1 MLRRIAIC
9 TILASAASAATA
21 PSPTFYK
28 DVLPVLQQKCQ
39 NCHRPGEAAPMSF
52 LEYKTARPWAKAIK
66 AAVQVRK
73 MPPWLADPHYGK
85 FANDYSLSD
94 ADRNTLVAWVD
105 AGAPEGN
112 PTEAPKPVAFV
123 EGWNIGIPDLVYTMP
138 EPFAVSV
145 SGTIEYQYIV
155 IPTNLSE
162 DKWVQKAEVRP
173 GTRAVV
179 HHVIAFIRP
188 KGSKW
193 LADAKPGVPFVPGKN
208 VRSRTAA
215 DGDKPVD
222 PRENSVQMLSSEL
235 LVGYAPG
242 MPAQILDPGVA
253 KLLPAGADLV
263 LQMHYTTTGKEAND
277 QSSIGLV
284 FSKERPQR
292 RDVTISAANAWFAI
306 PANDPNYEVKSQIT
320 LQDDA
325 EMINLMPHMH
335 LRGKD
340 FLYRVV
346 YPTGETSTLLSVPKY
361 DFSWQLVYIFDK
373 PIVLPKGSRIECVAH
388 FDNSINNK
396 YNPNP
401 NAVVHFGDQTWDE
414 MMIGWFDVT
423 IPVNADPRNLIR
435 GKRTAGAD

>member
-1 MLRRIAIC
+1 
-9 TILASAASAATA
+9 
-21 PSPTFYK
+21 
-28 DVLPVLQQKCQ
+28 
-39 NCHRPGEAAPMSF
+39 
-52 LEYKTARPWAKAIK
+52 
-66 AAVQVRK
+66 
-73 MPPWLADPHYGK
+73 
-85 FANDYSLSD
+85 
-94 ADRNTLVAWVD
+94 
-105 AGAPEGN
+105 
-112 PTEAPKPVAFV
+112 
-123 EGWNIGIPDLVYTMP
+123 
-138 EPFAVSV
+138 
-145 SGTIEYQYIV
+145 
-155 IPTNLSE
+155 
-162 DKWVQKAEVRP
+162 
-173 GTRAVV
+173 
-179 HHVIAFIRP
+179 
-188 KGSKW
+188 
-193 LADAKPGVPFVPGKN
+193 VPGKDA
-208 VRSRTAA
+208 RRRTAA
-215 DGDKPVD
+215 DGDKTVD
-222 PRENSVQMLSSEL
+222 PQENSVQMLSSEL

-242 MPAQILDPGVA
+242 MPAQILAPGVA

-284 FSKERPQR
+284 FSKEPPQR
-292 RDVTISAANAWFAI
+292 RDVTVAAANAWFAI

-361 DFSWQLVYIFDK
+361 DFSWQLVYVFDK

-388 FDNSINNK
+388 FDNSINNA

-423 IPVNADPRNLIR
+423 IPANTDPKSLFR
-435 GKRTAGAD
+435 GKRATGAD